1 MPPNGPAAIARL
13 PGSPGVYRFRDARDR
28 VLYVG
33 RATALRSRVASYWSD
48 LGGRGHLRPMVARI
62 ARIEAV
68 GCDSVHEAAWLE
80 RNLLETALPPWNRT
94 PGGQESAVY
103 IRLDAG
109 PANPGLSVVYKAE
122 PADQVRYFGPYLG
135 GLKVR
140 QAVTALHRILP
151 LPYAGTRLA
160 SAERDLAR
168 VRGVAG
174 DDRTALIGSVSA
186 ILERQPAAVSWARRQ
201 LEQLRDHAAA
211 TLAYE
216 FAARVR
222 DEIDAL
228 AWVNCPQRITTM
240 DATSLTIAGW
250 SGGMLVRFLIHGGRL
265 CHWSQRPSSRSSAAP
280 ALAATPAAWRDFT
293 QRNAQLAASLAQ
305 RP

>member
-1 MPPNGPAAIARL
+1 VRAI
-13 PGSPGVYRFRDARDR
+13 
-28 VLYVG
+28 
-33 RATALRSRVASYWSD
+33 
-48 LGGRGHLRPMVARI
+48 
-62 ARIEAV
+62 
-68 GCDSVHEAAWLE
+68 
-80 RNLLETALPPWNRT
+80 
-94 PGGQESAVY
+94 
-103 IRLDAG
+103 
-109 PANPGLSVVYKAE
+109 
-122 PADQVRYFGPYLG
+122 
-135 GLKVR
+135 
-140 QAVTALHRILP
+140 
-151 LPYAGTRLA
+151 
-160 SAERDLAR
+160 
-168 VRGVAG
+168 AG
-174 DDRTALIGSVSA
+174 DDRTALIGSVTA